1 MTQSSSHQDLAQLK
15 KCLALAQDVEKHQ
28 EAKQLFEQLYE
39 KLAEENPQAASL
51 LDTIWQELIAARRS
65 ETFWHKISD
74 FEKDMADQMFQNLT
88 QSRQNYLRLM
98 QEM

>member
-39 KLAEENPQAASL
+39 KLAEE
-51 LDTIWQELIAARRS
+51 
-65 ETFWHKISD
+65 KIP
-74 FEKDMADQMFQNLT
+74 KP
-88 QSRQNYLRLM
+88 RVY
-98 QEM
+98 